1 MPNIAPM
8 TDNQTLLQ
16 WLLVLGLGFPALLL
30 LLGEIGLRLE
40 RRGNSLAVPIH
51 IVRNFFL
58 PTVVLFLLLTQVLS
72 LSGAT
77 IPVRIVETLMWIF
90 LIYAALLIVNIVL
103 FEDAQAGTWQANV
116 PKLFLDL
123 SRFFLILVGAAVVL
137 STVWDA
143 DLGGLIT
150 ALGVG
155 SLVIGLALQDS
166 LGNIFSGIALLFER
180 PVSVGDWIE
189 IDGKIGKVINVNWR
203 SLHLQTLSRDLQVV
217 PNSQMASSVFRNLS
231 RPTPMHVETFDMGF
245 SYDDP
250 PYKVRQ
256 ILYDTAIETEGVLSD
271 PAPIIR
277 TVSYGDF
284 SINYRTIMFFESF
297 ERSLACPDTF
307 ITRLWYAAKRHQLTI
322 PYPIE
327 AEYVY
332 HPPGPSPQDELAQAM
347 DVLSG
352 IPLLRSLDQQMIED
366 IGRSGTLKTYA
377 TDEVVLSSGDQ
388 VLGMYFVIQ
397 GHLEMVFDDAV
408 GKRHRLSTLTR
419 GDFFG
424 EESSLLGEQISD
436 VSVIA
441 LSDVKLLLMDE
452 TLLEKLVD
460 STPYLATEIGEMME
474 LRRRSMK
481 GLELP
486 GKEFSKTIE
495 G

>member
-1 MPNIAPM
+1 MPDIVTM

-16 WLLVLGLGFPALLL
+16 WLLILGLGFPALLL
-30 LLGEIGLRLE
+30 LLGEIGLRLK

-72 LSGAT
+72 LPGDT
-77 IPVRIVETLMWIF
+77 VPVRMVATLLWIF

-103 FEDAQAGTWQANV
+103 FEEARPGTWQANV

-123 SRFFLILVGAAVVL
+123 SRFFLILVGAAIVL
-137 STVWDA
+137 STVWEA

-189 IDGKIGKVINVNWR
+189 INGEIGRVIDVNWR
-203 SLHLQTLSRDLQVV
+203 SVHLQTLRRDLQVV
-217 PNSQMASSVFRNLS
+217 PNSQMASSTFKNFS
-231 RPTPMHVETFDMGF
+231 RPTPMHVETFEMRF
-245 SYDDP
+245 SFHDP

-256 ILYDTAIETEGVLSD
+256 ILYDTAMATEGVLHD

-277 TVSYGDF
+277 TTGYGDF
-284 SINYRTIMFFESF
+284 SITYLTIMFFENF
-297 ERSLACPDTF
+297 ERSLGCPDTF
-307 ITRLWYAAKRHQLTI
+307 INRLWYAAKRHQLTI
-322 PYPIE
+322 PYPVR
-327 AEYVY
+327 AEYAY
-332 HPPGPSPQDELAQAM
+332 QTPGPSPQDELDQAM
-347 DVLSG
+347 DVLNSM
-352 IPLLRSLDQQMIED
+352 PLLRSLDQQVIQD

-377 TDEVVLSSGDQ
+377 SDEVVLSPGEQ

-397 GHLEMVFDDAV
+397 GHLEMVFDDAT
-408 GKRHRLSTLTR
+408 GKRHRLSTLAP
-419 GDFFG
+419 GEFFG
-424 EESSLLGEQISD
+424 EEASLLGQQISR

-441 LSDVKLLLMDE
+441 LNDVKLLLMNE

-460 STPYLATEIGEMME
+460 SNPYLATEIGEMME

-481 GLELP
+481 ILELP
-486 GKEFSKTIE
+486 EKDFSKTIL
-495 G
+495 